1 MSDLLLELYIEE
13 IPARMQQHAEAGYK
27 EIFIKHFAD
36 ANISYD
42 SLETH
47 VGPRRLTLY
56 VSGIIPVIA
65 GQEVELRG
73 PKTNAPEMAIEGFCK
88 SQNITRTQLSL
99 QTIKD
104 QEYYIYQVKT
114 EDKLVE
120 SILPSVL
127 SSALSQYVWPKSMCW
142 GGYDLKW
149 VRPLKNILCL
159 FDERVLDFSYFHLKA
174 NDKTFGHRFMS
185 YHELQI
191 SGWDDYK
198 KQLADNYVML
208 SRQERK
214 SVIETELTR
223 LVSEKSLVLSKD
235 DRLLEEVAALVEY
248 PNVLLGSIPEK
259 FMDVPSEILVTAMRI
274 HQRYFTVQN
283 TDGSFA
289 PYFLFVSNLKSDD
302 SLEIIAGNEKV
313 LSARLS
319 DSAYFYKQD
328 QLCSLESRFDR
339 LSNTIFHRKL
349 GSIKDKVER
358 THHITKFLD
367 KDDKELHMAALLCKS
382 DLLTEVVG
390 EFPELQGIMG
400 GYYAKIEGFSDNITS
415 AIRLHYKPEGPDE
428 DAPTGMAGKLA
439 LADKID
445 SLVALYTAGERST
458 GSKDPYALRRYA
470 LGIIRIIIA
479 SKLELDITKL
489 LSYAGSLVGSSP
501 DDLKGI
507 LLFLEDRLKSYMKNS
522 FDQGIVA
529 STVNL
534 EHEPD
539 IYITLKRA
547 EVIGEFINKPEGK
560 DLLAAYN
567 RARSILSSSA
577 SGRQFNS
584 KQLVENSEKA
594 LYEVLENIAVKIDV
608 AVAAKNFVTALELLP
623 SMLGPIN
630 KFFDEVTVKDQN
642 QELANNRIALLERVV
657 LQFHKLANFSEI

>member
-159 FDERVLDFSYFHLKA
+159 FDGLVLDFSYFHLKA

-185 YHELQI
+185 YNELQI

-198 KQLADNYVML
+198 KQLSDNYVML

-367 KDDKELHMAALLCKS
+367 KD
-382 DLLTEVVG
+382 
-390 EFPELQGIMG
+390 
-400 GYYAKIEGFSDNITS
+400 
-415 AIRLHYKPEGPDE
+415 
-428 DAPTGMAGKLA
+428 
-439 LADKID
+439 
-445 SLVALYTAGERST
+445 
-458 GSKDPYALRRYA
+458 
-470 LGIIRIIIA
+470 
-479 SKLELDITKL
+479 
-489 LSYAGSLVGSSP
+489 
-501 DDLKGI
+501 
-507 LLFLEDRLKSYMKNS
+507 
-522 FDQGIVA
+522 
-529 STVNL
+529 
-534 EHEPD
+534 
-539 IYITLKRA
+539 
-547 EVIGEFINKPEGK
+547 
-560 DLLAAYN
+560 
-567 RARSILSSSA
+567 
-577 SGRQFNS
+577 
-584 KQLVENSEKA
+584 EK
-594 LYEVLENIAVKIDV
+594 
-608 AVAAKNFVTALELLP
+608 
-623 SMLGPIN
+623 
-630 KFFDEVTVKDQN
+630 
-642 QELANNRIALLERVV
+642 
-657 LQFHKLANFSEI
+657 